1 MSTFALHA
9 AVEPPPTAPRH
20 WWETRWF
27 VLLLM
32 LLSVVP
38 LIYPRVAPLVDLF
51 GHVGRY
57 RVQLDVATSTF
68 LQRYYEYDWAPI
80 GNLGVDG
87 LVQVLGPILGLETA
101 VKLIIMSIPVLTVA
115 GFLLVAREVHH
126 RLPPTAIFSLLFV
139 YNHPFLYG
147 FVNFSLSMALA
158 FLAFGLWLRLARQG
172 RFRLRAIL
180 FVPISFVIFFAHTFG
195 WGHWGCSLSPPKRSA
210 NMTRA
215 AAGSAPASMQRSMP
229 R

>member
-1 MSTFALHA
+1 M
-9 AVEPPPTAPRH
+9 
-20 WWETRWF
+20 
-27 VLLLM
+27 LLLM

-57 RVQLDVATSTF
+57 RIQLDVASSAY

-87 LVQVLGPILGLETA
+87 LVQLLGPILGLKTA

-139 YNHPFLYG
+139 YNHPFLCG

-195 WGHWGCSLSPPKRSA
+195 WGTLGLLAFSA
-210 NMTRA
+210 EAVRQATRA
-215 AAGSAPASMQRSMP
+215 PDDRPPTNSRETPSSGNCPHTATHAASSCGAGAGDLRPATR
-229 R
+229 